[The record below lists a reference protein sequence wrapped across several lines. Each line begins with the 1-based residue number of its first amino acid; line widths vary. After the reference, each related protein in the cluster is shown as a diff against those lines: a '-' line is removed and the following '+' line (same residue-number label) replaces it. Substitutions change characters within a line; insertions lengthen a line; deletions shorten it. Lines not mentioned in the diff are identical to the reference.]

1 MFLEHVL
8 KLSQW
13 EERERK
19 EMEKKERMEL
29 ERVLALSEQDAHVHS
44 KDCLDR
50 FAEVSFLYGENLN

>member
-1 MFLEHVL
+1 M